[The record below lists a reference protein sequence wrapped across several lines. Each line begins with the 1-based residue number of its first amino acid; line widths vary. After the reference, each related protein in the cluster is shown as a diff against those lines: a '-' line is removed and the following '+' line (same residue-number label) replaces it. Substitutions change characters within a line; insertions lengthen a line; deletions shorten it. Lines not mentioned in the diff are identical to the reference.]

1 MYLPL
6 IAFGVFASILFGI
19 GLVAGRAA
27 DRKVLEE
34 KERERRLHT
43 V

>member
-19 GLVAGRAA
+19 GLIAGKAA
-27 DRKVLEE
+27 DQKR
-34 KERERRLHT
+34 REDKNREHPHT